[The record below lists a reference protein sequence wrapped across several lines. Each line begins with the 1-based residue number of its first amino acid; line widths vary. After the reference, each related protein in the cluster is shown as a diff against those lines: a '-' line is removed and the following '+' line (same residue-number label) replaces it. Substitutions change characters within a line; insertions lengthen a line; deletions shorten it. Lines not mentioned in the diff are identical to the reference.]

1 MKITKKYLKE
11 IIKEE
16 LLKETEDYEA
26 AQGALITIG
35 LKLKN
40 RDTKFIDN
48 LFQDYYGKS
57 ALELRTKV
65 PSVEKFLK
73 FYEEN
78 KTNLNNKAILR
89 TAEELCGRAEEEVRR
104 LAY

>member
-1 MKITKKYLKE
+1 MKITKEYLKE
-11 IIKEE
+11 LIKEE

-26 AQGALITIG
+26 AESALITIG
-35 LKLKN
+35 LKLKI

-57 ALELRTKV
+57 VLELRTKV

-78 KTNLNNKAILR
+78 KTNLNNKVVLR
-89 TAEELCGRAEEEVRR
+89 TVKELCGRAEEEVRR
-104 LAY
+104 MAY